1 MLITSFRISE
11 QLTSS
16 AFDDNNLMGRAYFLP
31 PYSPELNRIE
41 KLWHLMKHT
50 WMAVK
55 CRNSVT
61 LENNV
66 TEILGNFGSK
76 YKL

>member
-1 MLITSFRISE
+1 
-11 QLTSS
+11 
-16 AFDDNNLMGRAYFLP
+16 LP

-55 CRNSVT
+55 CRNSENLEKDVT
-61 LENNV
+61 D
-66 TEILGNFGSK
+66 ILDNFGSK
-76 YKL
+76 YKFSF